1 MIPYNPLVVSIV
13 VIFYMTVRI
22 LRVLFYELQ
31 KKNYIKMSAK
41 VNDVAE
47 ISENNLLI

>member
-13 VIFYMTVRI
+13 VIFYMI
-22 LRVLFYELQ
+22 LRSLRVYFKEL

-41 VNDVAE
+41 AKYVAE
-47 ISENNLLI
+47 VSENNLLI